1 MNDHPD
7 EPDTALSPSVLD
19 PTCFDD
25 VQVVEEVQGKHTP
38 SEPGLL
44 IYLIGIII
52 GSGVAY
58 VIADRWLDITPGRV
72 AIAVGAIAALYGVF
86 SLANIGEAI
95 VLTLVISLI
104 VFGLLNIAP
113 GLTIVKAGIVPSA
126 CGLSVGKLVVG
137 LWKEAKT

>member
-1 MNDHPD
+1 M
-7 EPDTALSPSVLD
+7 A
-19 PTCFDD
+19 
-25 VQVVEEVQGKHTP
+25 EVQEEHTP
-38 SEPGLL
+38 SEPGLF
-44 IYLIGIII
+44 IYLIGIIT

-58 VIADRWLDITPGRV
+58 VIANLWLDVTPGWV

-104 VFGLLNIAP
+104 VFGLINIAP
-113 GLTIVKAGIVPSA
+113 GLTIVKTGIVPIA